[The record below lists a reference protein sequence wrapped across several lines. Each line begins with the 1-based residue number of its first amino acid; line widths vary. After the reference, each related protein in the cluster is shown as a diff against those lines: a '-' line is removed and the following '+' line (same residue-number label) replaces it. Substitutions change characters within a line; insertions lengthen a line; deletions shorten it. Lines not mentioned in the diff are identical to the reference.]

1 METPFSPFPNVF
13 AKRRVFITGHTGF
26 KGSWL
31 TVWLHLLGAEI
42 TGFSLPPQRGNDHF
56 EELGL
61 RRMIRHIEG
70 DVRDAAALTEAM
82 GKSRPEF
89 VFHLAAQPLVRRS
102 YRDPKMTFDTNI
114 GGSVNLL
121 EAVRS
126 VGSVRVLIY
135 VTSDKC
141 YRPRERARGFK
152 ETDPLGGHDPYST
165 SKACAELILSSYQS
179 SFFEGSKVSAASVR
193 AGNIIG
199 GGDWSEDRI
208 VPDCIRAL
216 SAGRAIPVRNPDAVR
231 PWQHV
236 LEPIGGYLRL
246 ATFLR
251 SAQGAD
257 YRGGWNFGPSQDSH
271 RPVQDLVDAAIT
283 NWGGGR
289 IESVQPVAGRGTFA
303 ETKTLYLNCDKASQV
318 LDWHPTWD
326 FHQSV
331 ARTVEWYKLALG
343 GADVW
348 KLTTW
353 QLHAYCAM
361 SRTGRVVEGPAA

>member
-126 VGSVRVLIY
+126 VSSVRVLIY

-236 LEPIGGYLRL
+236 LEPLGGYLALAARL
-246 ATFLR
+246 REALV
-251 SAQGAD
+251 GA
-257 YRGGWNFGPSQDSH
+257 PSGDADSLEAH
-271 RPVQDLVDAAIT
+271 FREPRPSGD
-283 NWGGGR
+283 
-289 IESVQPVAGRGTFA
+289 
-303 ETKTLYLNCDKASQV
+303 
-318 LDWHPTWD
+318 HP
-326 FHQSV
+326 
-331 ARTVEWYKLALG
+331 G
-343 GADVW
+343 
-348 KLTTW
+348 
-353 QLHAYCAM
+353 
-361 SRTGRVVEGPAA
+361 